1 MHGSSIP
8 RRIPLK
14 LRRLHKPYMYKK
26 VFEGGRALRG
36 SPLSLRYF
44 RADQDW
50 SRVGF
55 IIRKKAGDAPMRNS
69 IRRTLRRAFQEALPA
84 LPEGLWV
91 VFDVSDKAST
101 VTRARLRGEADRLL
115 LAAASAAGAAS
126 GQVS

>member
-1 MHGSSIP
+1 
-8 RRIPLK
+8 
-14 LRRLHKPYMYKK
+14 MYKK

-126 GQVS
+126 GPVS